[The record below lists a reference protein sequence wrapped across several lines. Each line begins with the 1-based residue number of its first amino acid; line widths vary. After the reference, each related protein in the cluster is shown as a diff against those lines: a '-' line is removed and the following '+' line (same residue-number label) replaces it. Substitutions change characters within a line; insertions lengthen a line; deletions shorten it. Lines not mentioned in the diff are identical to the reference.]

1 MKFFNLVAIIGLLFI
16 VLANV
21 FMIFDDISHISLVEN
36 ERSEYVPGMPQ
47 PAYLLPAYIWG
58 AVFFWILGCVLNL
71 IGGSRSKQRFFR
83 LPLIVLGILL
93 SFETMLIPVTYFW
106 SPYSQPP
113 YGNGITVS
121 DIATIPLWAIP
132 GLVVVAEG
140 LLLFGGRKKA
150 ELK

>member
-1 MKFFNLVAIIGLLFI
+1 
-16 VLANV
+16 
-21 FMIFDDISHISLVEN
+21 
-36 ERSEYVPGMPQ
+36 
-47 PAYLLPAYIWG
+47 
-58 AVFFWILGCVLNL
+58 
-71 IGGSRSKQRFFR
+71 
-83 LPLIVLGILL
+83 
-93 SFETMLIPVTYFW
+93 MLIPVTYFW